1 MSEYPYEGKIHSD
14 DKVNY
19 STVYS
24 SDGIRMGKVEA
35 AFANSFIVKNEMEN
49 KETKYEIPRLDIAS
63 LVNGSIT
70 LKIKKS
76 DVDQN
81 YETSSIDKIENSLWR

>member
-24 SDGIRMGKVEA
+24 SDGIRIGKVEA
-35 AFANSFIVKNEMEN
+35 AFAESFIVKNEMDNREI
-49 KETKYEIPRLDIAS
+49 KYEIPRLDIVS
-63 LVNGSIT
+63 IISGSIT
-70 LKIKKS
+70 LKLNKK
-76 DVDQN
+76 DIDQN
-81 YETSSIDKIENSLWR
+81 YETSSINKI

>member
-24 SDGIRMGKVEA
+24 SDGIRIGKVEA
-35 AFANSFIVKNEMEN
+35 AFAESFIVKKKKKN
-49 KETKYEIPRLDIAS
+49 KEVKYQIPRLDIVS
-63 LVNGSIT
+63 IIDGSIT
-70 LKIKKS
+70 IKLKKS
-76 DVDQN
+76 DIDQN
-81 YETSSIDKIENSLWR
+81 YETSSINKL

>member
-24 SDGIRMGKVEA
+24 SDCYTIGKVEA
-35 AFANSFIVKNEMEN
+35 AFAKSFIVKNEMQN
-49 KETKYEIPRLDIAS
+49 KEVKYQIPRLDIVS
-63 LVNGSIT
+63 IINGSIT
-70 LKIKKS
+70 LKLTKS
-76 DVDQN
+76 DIDQN
-81 YETSSIDKIENSLWR
+81 YETSSINKF

>member
-24 SDGIRMGKVEA
+24 ADGIRIGKVEA
-35 AFANSFIVKNEMEN
+35 AFAESFIVKNEMEN
-49 KETKYEIPRLDIAS
+49 KEIKYEIPRLEIAS
-63 LVNGSIT
+63 LINGSIT
-70 LKIKKS
+70 LKLTKS
-76 DVDQN
+76 DIDQN
-81 YETSSIDKIENSLWR
+81 YETSSINKI

>member
-19 STVYS
+19 CTVYS

-35 AFANSFIVKNEMEN
+35 AFANSFIVKNGMEN
-49 KETKYEIPRLDIAS
+49 KEVKYEIPRLDIAS

-81 YETSSIDKIENSLWR
+81 YETSSIDKIENNL

>member
-24 SDGIRMGKVEA
+24 SDGIRIGKVEA
-35 AFANSFIVKNEMEN
+35 AFAKSFIVKNEMEN
-49 KETKYEIPRLDIAS
+49 REVKYEIPRLDIVS
-63 LVNGSIT
+63 IISGSIT
-70 LKIKKS
+70 LKLNKK
-76 DVDQN
+76 DIDQN
-81 YETSSIDKIENSLWR
+81 YETSSINKI